1 MRQWWSPYELWTQSG
16 LLRNCVGC
24 LHISEAIYLCQVHPH
39 GKMEQSKEWELNSKA
54 LYFMSL
60 PAWNPLATLLCLLH
74 KIQVP
79 YLGLWQFPEPDYVQ
93 ILNLPLT
100 GHVTLG
106 KVFDHSARF
115 PLLINE
121 KNSIGLLC
129 TRLMYNIKRSLAL
142 TSHISSLSSP
152 IISRLGLNAPHRTR
166 DLTSQVATSNPGVW
180 KS

>member
-24 LHISEAIYLCQVHPH
+24 LHISEAIYLCQAHPH
-39 GKMEQSKEWELNSKA
+39 GKMEQSKEWKLYSKA
-54 LYFMSL
+54 LYLISL

-121 KNSIGLLC
+121 KNSIRLLW
-129 TRLMYNIKRSLAL
+129 THLMAL
-142 TSHISSLSSP
+142 TSHISSLSPP
-152 IISRLGLNAPHRTR
+152 IISKLGWKAPHRTW

>member
-1 MRQWWSPYELWTQSG
+1 MKTLRLWGNGEAHMSSG
-16 LLRNCVGC
+16 PSQGSSETIGC
-24 LHISEAIYLCQVHPH
+24 PHISGATYLCQVQPH
-39 GKMEQSKEWELNSKA
+39 GKMEQSKEWKLYSKA
-54 LYFMSL
+54 LYLISL

-121 KNSIGLLC
+121 KTVLDCCAHVLC
-129 TRLMYNIKRSLAL
+129 TISNALWHSLATYPVCL
-142 TSHISSLSSP
+142 LPSFP
-152 IISRLGLNAPHRTR
+152 
-166 DLTSQVATSNPGVW
+166 DLD
-180 KS
+180 